1 MSLVKDL
8 ENAFSQLSRYE
19 SQDLSAEI
27 KTKIV
32 EAISK
37 HNERTE
43 KVNKLAIQLSNY
55 STTYDFLFNEISSE
69 DLDRLLEID
78 WGKYETGEIKPCS
91 GNFWEIEDNLKSAV
105 SKKDANSFIKYLN
118 QLIGNCCMTTIYDL
132 DNEL

>member
-1 MSLVKDL
+1 MSLVEDL

-37 HNERTE
+37 HNERIE
-43 KVNKLAIQLSNY
+43 KVNKLVIRLSNY
-55 STTYDFLFNEISSE
+55 STIYDFLFNEVSSE

-78 WGKYETGEIKPCS
+78 WGKYETGEIKPCD
-91 GNFWEIEDNLKSAV
+91 GNFQTIENNLKYAI
-105 SKKDANSFIKYLN
+105 SKRDTNSFIKYLN